1 MLLVVF
7 ENLLVP
13 LSNYKLVMFMEPI
26 ICPIPDFFT
35 QNYQNNATC
44 RYINPSH
51 PITYETNLTTL
62 RIKLID
68 LVKSRG
74 NTTSKKQALA
84 KLLYNLTSN
93 NELET
98 TSLPKFQVYK
108 DAAGKFRFRLRAD
121 NNEIVAVGEAYEKR
135 LGCLNGIKS
144 IQKNSGAPVE
154 DTTIKGR
161 PKLPNPKYEINKDA
175 AGQYR
180 FHLRAG
186 NGQVIAD
193 SEGYEKKADCL
204 NGINIVKASPSAEI
218 EDTTIPSQVA
228 TEPSTPKI
236 PVVATATTNT
246 IPATVMVA
254 EPIPEEGPDRKDEML
269 QELKKIRAS
278 VEKAPPPTPPK
289 GLWNEFK
296 DFLSKY
302 KILGLAIAFVLGLYL
317 GTLVQSLVTGFV
329 MPLIGLA
336 VPGLGNL
343 AEAFFVVNG
352 QNFLYGAFI
361 SALITFLIVAFI
373 AFLVVKVA
381 KKWKID

>member
-1 MLLVVF
+1 
-7 ENLLVP
+7 
-13 LSNYKLVMFMEPI
+13 
-26 ICPIPDFFT
+26 
-35 QNYQNNATC
+35 
-44 RYINPSH
+44 
-51 PITYETNLTTL
+51 
-62 RIKLID
+62 
-68 LVKSRG
+68 
-74 NTTSKKQALA
+74 
-84 KLLYNLTSN
+84 
-93 NELET
+93 
-98 TSLPKFQVYK
+98 LPKFQVYK

-135 LGCLNGIKS
+135 QGCLNGIKS

-204 NGINIVKASPSAEI
+204 NGINIIRVAPTAEI

-228 TEPSTPKI
+228 TESSTPNI

-278 VEKAPPPTPPK
+278 VEAPPPSTPPK
-289 GLWNEFK
+289 GFWNEFK
-296 DFLSKY
+296 DFISKY
-302 KILGLAIAFVLGLYL
+302 KILGMAIAIVIGLYL
-317 GTLVQSLVTGFV
+317 GLLIQALVAGLLI
-329 MPLIGLA
+329 PLIGLA
-336 VPGLGNL
+336 MPGINLSTHVVTVLGQ
-343 AEAFFVVNG
+343 EFTIG
-352 QNFLYGAFI
+352 DFLI
-361 SALITFLIVAFI
+361 ALITFIIVALI

-381 KKWKID
+381 RKWRIE